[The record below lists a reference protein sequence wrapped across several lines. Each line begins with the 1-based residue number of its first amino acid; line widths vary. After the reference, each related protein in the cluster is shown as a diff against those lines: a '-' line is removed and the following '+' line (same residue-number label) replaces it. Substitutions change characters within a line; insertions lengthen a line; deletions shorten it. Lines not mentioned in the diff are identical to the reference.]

1 MPASGAEWPTG
12 QLVALFFRVNRERQG
27 GPKEATMKRIMNYV
41 TTAAAV
47 LIATAGVASAQNTL
61 KAEVPF
67 AFHVG
72 SNVMEPGTIRIQV
85 MSRQTGNQAL
95 VVSNSDT
102 KRSYVV
108 LPKAVG
114 DAPKNWIASGVPK
127 LGFDCSSGT
136 CILAKAWNGEGYAY
150 EFYRPKTKGGETLL
164 TEIVM
169 TPDRGN

>member
-1 MPASGAEWPTG
+1 
-12 QLVALFFRVNRERQG
+12 
-27 GPKEATMKRIMNYV
+27 MKRITNYV

-47 LIATAGVASAQNTL
+47 LIATAAVASAQNTL

-72 SNVMEPGTIRIQV
+72 SNVMEPGTIRLQV

-108 LPKAVG
+108 LPKATG

-127 LGFDCSSGT
+127 LAFDCSSGT

-150 EFYRPKTKGGETLL
+150 EFYRPKTKSGETLL

>member
-1 MPASGAEWPTG
+1 
-12 QLVALFFRVNRERQG
+12 
-27 GPKEATMKRIMNYV
+27 MKRITNYV

-72 SNVMEPGTIRIQV
+72 SNVMEPGTIRVQV

-95 VVSNSDT
+95 VVSNSDA

-108 LPKAVG
+108 LPKSTG

>member
-1 MPASGAEWPTG
+1 M
-12 QLVALFFRVNRERQG
+12 R
-27 GPKEATMKRIMNYV
+27 RITNYL

-47 LIATAGVASAQNTL
+47 LIATSGVASAQNTL
-61 KAEVPF
+61 KADVPF

-72 SNVMEPGTIRIQV
+72 SNVMEPGTIRIQA
-85 MSRQTGNQAL
+85 MSRHTGNQAIL
-95 VVSNSDT
+95 VSNSDA
-102 KRSYVV
+102 KRRYFV

-150 EFYRPKTKGGETLL
+150 EFYRPKTKSGETLL
-164 TEIVM
+164 TEIVL

>member
-1 MPASGAEWPTG
+1 MPAGNGGWRIG
-12 QLVALFFRVNRERQG
+12 RWVAFFFCVNRERQG
-27 GPKEATMKRIMNYV
+27 GPKEATMKRITNYV

-47 LIATAGVASAQNTL
+47 LIMTAGVASAQSIM

-72 SNVMEPGTIRIQV
+72 GNVMEPGTIRVQV
-85 MSRQTGNQAL
+85 MGGNTGVRAL
-95 VVSNSDT
+95 TVNNYEAR
-102 KRSYVV
+102 RSYIV
-108 LPKAVG
+108 LPKSVG
-114 DAPKNWIASGVPK
+114 DAPKSWVASGVAK

-136 CILAKAWNGEGYAY
+136 CILAKAWNGAGNAY
-150 EFYRPKTKGGETLL
+150 EFYRPKNKGGETLL